1 MVPVVA
7 SIGERRL
14 GPTPTPAQKEHAETP
29 YWERQLNQ
37 TGREIEAREKEKTA
51 VLACTIREK
60 ENLRNATYRVRG
72 QTYEGQ
78 VRWFCPHRGWGIIYE
93 PDLEAEVFF
102 SRRDVYHHLPLGHPD
117 RDLKAGELVSYTRHC
132 GKRGWF
138 ALDVRRRASRSV
150 PRRPQSPH
158 PPYSPNVE
166 LEEEYEEGD
175 LKSCSSD
182 HAQFTFLKP
191 GCIHPSSDPLM
202 EIMLSHP
209 QGSDDMERSPT
220 SWGTSTSQGPNLHT
234 KNAVF
239 IGKERAHHVLRKRA
253 NNFLEEMLPGNLERE
268 CYEETC
274 SREEAREIFKSQEK
288 TTEFWYHYEDLSPC
302 KENPCQ
308 NGGICQQYHYTYTCL
323 CPPRYAGKH
332 CENARVECWYN
343 NGGCWQ
349 YCTDTPRSLTV
360 TCSCAQGY
368 SLEEDGKKCAK
379 SARFP
384 CGLTTSSPRSLLD
397 PRGRSNSDFSEAENL
412 LSNSTGAITP
422 PNSVNDSIKLQ
433 KINETDRPVE
443 NDTSHNVTGIHSK
456 NVTTGGEDGNG
467 TTWYEDFIGTILNGE
482 DMSEFG
488 RIVGGM
494 RCELG
499 HCPWQVM
506 IRNSRGTDFCS
517 GSLISQRWVVSAAHC
532 FEGIDPHHVTIGDY
546 DKYLRDQDEQKI
558 AVLKVFPHPYYLG
571 EYYDHDIALLYLRS
585 PAILSDY
592 TRPICLPSPG
602 LGRLLTQEGEIGQV
616 SGWGST
622 HYKGRASR
630 FLLKVRLPIVSQDT
644 CMASTDMVLTGNMF
658 CAGYNIEAR
667 DSCKGDSGGP
677 FAVLY
682 RNTWYLVGVV
692 SWGEG
697 CAQEGK
703 YGVYTRVSNYISW
716 IKDTIIE
723 SEGTDEEV
731 VNTL

>member
-1 MVPVVA
+1 MINYMCSADPTDIPVIQIHLHTTEHTQEY
-7 SIGERRL
+7 SQCSH
-14 GPTPTPAQKEHAETP
+14 TPTKSKHINMMTP
-29 YWERQLNQ
+29 L
-37 TGREIEAREKEKTA
+37 
-51 VLACTIREK
+51 
-60 ENLRNATYRVRG
+60 LR
-72 QTYEGQ
+72 
-78 VRWFCPHRGWGIIYE
+78 
-93 PDLEAEVFF
+93 
-102 SRRDVYHHLPLGHPD
+102 
-117 RDLKAGELVSYTRHC
+117 
-132 GKRGWF
+132 
-138 ALDVRRRASRSV
+138 
-150 PRRPQSPH
+150 
-158 PPYSPNVE
+158 
-166 LEEEYEEGD
+166 
-175 LKSCSSD
+175 
-182 HAQFTFLKP
+182 FTLFL
-191 GCIHPSSDPLM
+191 L
-202 EIMLSHP
+202 
-209 QGSDDMERSPT
+209 
-220 SWGTSTSQGPNLHT
+220 STSSCQS
-234 KNAVF
+234 VF
-239 IGKERAHHVLRKRA
+239 IGRERAHHVLRKRA
-253 NNFLEEMLPGNLERE
+253 NHFLEEILPGNLERE

-323 CPPRYAGKH
+323 CPPRYAGRH
-332 CENARVECWYN
+332 CENVRVECWYN

-349 YCTDTPRSLTV
+349 YCTDTPRSLSV

-368 SLEEDGKKCAK
+368 TLEEDGKKCAK

-397 PRGRSNSDFSEAENL
+397 HQEPLGRSNSDLPEAEN
-412 LSNSTGAITP
+412 SFFNSTTVITP
-422 PNSVNDSIKLQ
+422 TSSVNDSIKMQ
-433 KINETDRPVE
+433 KLNETDKHVA
-443 NDTSHNVTGIHSK
+443 NDTYYNVTGIDSK
-456 NVTTGGEDGNG
+456 NITMGSEDGNG
-467 TTWYEDFIGTILNGE
+467 TTWYDDFIGRILNGE
-482 DMSEFG
+482 DTSEVG

-494 RCELG
+494 RCDLG

-558 AVLKVFPHPYYLG
+558 AVLKVFSHPYYLG

-602 LGRLLTQEGEIGQV
+602 LGLLLTQEGEIGQV
-616 SGWGST
+616 SGWGAT
-622 HYKGRASR
+622 QYKGRASR
-630 FLLKVRLPIVSQDT
+630 FLLKVRLPIVNQDT
-644 CMASTDMVLTGNMF
+644 CLASTDMVLTGNMF

-677 FAVLY
+677 FAVIY

-723 SEGTDEEV
+723 TEGMDEPL